1 MVPERTMM
9 NSDAN
14 RLDTEILDA
23 ETRENIPRVLW
34 MDEFEEKK
42 IPDEIVSRLHSVKNR
57 NRSFGERMHYRLQEL
72 LDHP

>member
-9 NSDAN
+9 NNDTN
-14 RLDTEILDA
+14 RLDTDILDA

-42 IPDEIVSRLHSVKNR
+42 IPDEIVSCLQSLKNS